1 MNLHERAA
9 CDGLLP
15 DDDTPISAHME
26 WMREH
31 VERLAWELESTSR
44 ELKEATSKLQA
55 LRRQQ
60 PDDGKVSGRDSL
72 LNGTGVWS

>member
-15 DDDTPISAHME
+15 DDDTPIASHVE

-31 VERLAWELESTSR
+31 CERLAWELESTSR
-44 ELKEATSKLQA
+44 ELKEATAKLKT

>member
-15 DDDTPISAHME
+15 DDDAPIALHME

-31 VERLAWELESTSR
+31 CERLAWELESTSR
-44 ELKEATSKLQA
+44 TLVEAIDKLRAMEERAQ
-55 LRRQQ
+55 
-60 PDDGKVSGRDSL
+60 
-72 LNGTGVWS
+72 